1 MHSDKETVLIVKFGK
16 PREEEGEI
24 IEKKEEI
31 KEVKKK
37 KGYDEEKVE
46 EKVEEVEEEKKG
58 SRKDRDRERDSSK
71 SYTEEE
77 YGGYSPRE
85 LRSKLES
92 IKESISNQNTREALM
107 RIDSCII
114 RLTKKELPS
123 EKKDDVFSRVDFALD
138 KILPNQGKS

>member
-16 PREEEGEI
+16 PREEDGEI

-46 EKVEEVEEEKKG
+46 EVEEEKKG
-58 SRKDRDRERDSSK
+58 SRKDRDRERDRERDSSK

-107 RIDSCII
+107 KIDSCII

-123 EKKDDVFSRVDFALD
+123 ERKDDVFSQVDFALD